1 MSSERARG
9 LRALL
14 RAANGLGSRAAE
26 SAWASAST
34 WAGRLPKDRPRRW
47 SSSGRERVL
56 VIAAH
61 ADDEAMGC
69 AGTVIRHRQAGD
81 TVQIAIVTDGSRSR
95 AHGIDAV
102 SMRRIREQE
111 AKRAA
116 TQMGVFSDWVG
127 LEEGEWSDGDGNAAL
142 RRKLRE
148 VAPTIIYAPSSVDYQ
163 PEHRRLA
170 RTLAA
175 LLAELAPAPEVAP
188 AVRMYAVQ
196 VPLTPLLVNLVHD
209 VSDLEPSIRAVL
221 RAYATQ
227 IESVSRTFRLR
238 RYAARFHGAATQVE
252 SFCAVPAHVYSS
264 LLARAPRRFWPL
276 FIRAW
281 LDPLATVVGTAE
293 RLTWRRQIRAA
304 GVAASPNR
312 NVR

>member
-14 RAANGLGSRAAE
+14 RAANGLGSRGAE
-26 SAWASAST
+26 SVWASASA
-34 WAGRLPKDRPRRW
+34 WAGRLPKERPRRW

-81 TVQIAIVTDGSRSR
+81 RVQIAILTDGARSK

-102 SMRRIREQE
+102 SMRRLREQE

-116 TQMGVFSDWVG
+116 TQMGVFSDWIG
-127 LEEGEWSDGDGNAAL
+127 LHEGAWSDAEGTAAL
-142 RRKLRE
+142 LGKLRE
-148 VAPTIIYAPSSVDYQ
+148 VAPTIVYAPSSIDYQ
-163 PEHRRLA
+163 TEHRRLA
-170 RTLAA
+170 RTLAG
-175 LLAELAPAPEVAP
+175 LLAELGLTPE
-188 AVRMYAVQ
+188 VRMYAVQ

-209 VSDLEPSIRAVL
+209 VSDLEPSIRSVL
-221 RAYATQ
+221 RCYATQ
-227 IESVSRTFRLR
+227 LESVSRTFRLR

-252 SFCAVPAHVYSS
+252 SFCAVPAALYSS
-264 LLARAPRRFWPL
+264 LHSRAPSRFRAL
-276 FIRAW
+276 YIRAW
-281 LDPLATVVGTAE
+281 LDPLATVVGSAE
-293 RLTWRRQIRAA
+293 RLTWRQQIRAPA
-304 GVAASPNR
+304 PDRSNR
-312 NVR
+312 MPTQS